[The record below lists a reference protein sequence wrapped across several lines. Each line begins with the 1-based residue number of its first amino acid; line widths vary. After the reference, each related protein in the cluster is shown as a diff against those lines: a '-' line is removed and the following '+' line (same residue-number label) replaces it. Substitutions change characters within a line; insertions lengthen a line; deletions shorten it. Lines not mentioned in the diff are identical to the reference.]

1 MGDGN
6 WARTLLLYALMKTQG
21 CFLEDWREDVKI
33 GAVRDG
39 QRLYVSLQG
48 PPGYRGRLHFDFAR
62 PEWFTVDE
70 NTLYRVVNGSGAEAV
85 WLGSELKD
93 GTPVAA
99 PAQLLVEAKSR

>member
-1 MGDGN
+1 MTERIWVPTGL
-6 WARTLLLYALMKTQG
+6 ARRKNIASLAYVVIDELESNMVGLTVAPWPTLDT
-21 CFLEDWREDVKI
+21 
-33 GAVRDG
+33 
-39 QRLYVSLQG
+39 
-48 PPGYRGRLHFDFAR
+48 RGRLHFDFAR

-93 GTPVAA
+93 GIPVAA